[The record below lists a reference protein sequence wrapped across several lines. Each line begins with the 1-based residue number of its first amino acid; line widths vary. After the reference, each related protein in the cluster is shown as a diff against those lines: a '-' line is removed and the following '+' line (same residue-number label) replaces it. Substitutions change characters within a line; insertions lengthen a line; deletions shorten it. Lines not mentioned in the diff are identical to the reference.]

1 MDHEPF
7 KEVVQKYKERSGH
20 AINYYDGG
28 GNKQQPKVPRNK
40 NPKTI
45 WDGSETFAIN
55 ARHR

>member
-1 MDHEPF
+1 MDHEPHR
-7 KEVVQKYKERSGH
+7 ERVLRYQERSSH

-28 GNKQQPKVPRNK
+28 HNKEQPKVPRNK